1 MTRTK
6 RTRVTVLIDD
16 NHRTEAA
23 SVISRMNKRGFEID
37 REGNLEAIGVV
48 VGSIPR
54 QDLGALKDI
63 EGVGSVEEERTD
75 YTIQPRK

>member
-1 MTRTK
+1 
-6 RTRVTVLIDD
+6 
-16 NHRTEAA
+16 
-23 SVISRMNKRGFEID
+23 MNKRGFEID